1 MPQISEIEQVLNI
14 IYEENPSYWPSG
26 LTMEQ
31 FDGPQDEL
39 FLLRGDDGNPVGFVG
54 WQVRPSQN
62 KVIGYY
68 SIGILP
74 EYRNQ
79 GLGTEAVSKILEM
92 KKDTVDEVKATIV
105 ETNKPS
111 LALAKALGVD
121 TIVEKAASTTFN
133 YNRTSPDIL
142 SKAVGGVAKFVA
154 QPFIDAK
161 KGIGNAVNKFQYGN
175 YKGALGSLVG
185 GVGNAALGVAQFIP
199 GATFVGMGARSAL
212 KVAKPLAWATQR
224 MRTGTGL
231 GGYVSRGINNA
242 IPVGVSRA
250 ERLGR
255 MEDRLLS
262 PLLHMGAAGRFM
274 HMMSSTTSAGGAA
287 RAAAAHRATPV
298 ARAAAAKAKGVISAP
313 QSTALTL
320 YKGNPAGSNGRGG
333 FVKPMFGYAAIDTAR
348 TGDPLGM
355 SETPRSWSMAGLDN
369 RFNKYDPIA
378 EMQKR
383 PMWQQIPGIN
393 LF

>member
-62 KVIGYY
+62 KAIGYY

-79 GLGTEAVSKILEM
+79 GLGTEAVRKILEM

-121 TIVEKAASTTFN
+121 TIVEKAASTTFD

-185 GVGNAALGVAQFIP
+185 GVGNAALGTLQFIP
-199 GATFVGMGARSAL
+199 GLGFAGMGARMAVRGARPFAAL
-212 KVAKPLAWATQR
+212 TKG
-224 MRTGTGL
+224 MRAGKGF
-231 GGYVSRGINNA
+231 GGYVARGIESANT
-242 IPVGVSRA
+242 VGAARA
-250 ERLGR
+250 ARIGNL
-255 MEDRLLS
+255 EDKIFS
-262 PLLHMGAAGRFM
+262 PLLHMGAPGRAM
-274 HMMSSTTSAGGAA
+274 HAISSTTSTGTTA
-287 RAAAAHRATPV
+287 RAAAR
-298 ARAAAAKAKGVISAP
+298 AKALGKPVEEVLKS
-313 QSTALTL
+313 
-320 YKGNPAGSNGRGG
+320 SNGLGG
-333 FVKPMFGYAAIDTAR
+333 FVKPMLGYAAIDAAR